1 MGWHGCSLVCDG
13 CALAQIRSAV
23 PRVASTNSPVYNCYR
38 QPSRSMMG
46 HIEIVREYVLS
57 AAAMASQSVSTHLAP
72 AAALI
77 KFEEKNSAF
86 RDK

>member
-1 MGWHGCSLVCDG
+1 
-13 CALAQIRSAV
+13 
-23 PRVASTNSPVYNCYR
+23 
-38 QPSRSMMG
+38 MMG